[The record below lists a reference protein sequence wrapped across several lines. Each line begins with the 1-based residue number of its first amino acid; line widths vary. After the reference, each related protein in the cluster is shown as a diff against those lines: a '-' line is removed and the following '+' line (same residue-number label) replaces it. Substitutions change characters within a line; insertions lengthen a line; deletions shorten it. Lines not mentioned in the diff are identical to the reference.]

1 MKPQFDHKVQSSFYL
16 WFDDRLTRYWEAVE
30 SGISQTFYYSD
41 LGVDIPSNQVAY
53 YSADRQLVAN
63 GLSVPT
69 GVWVSGIL
77 DDAGDPL
84 DYTFVGQTTG
94 QPLTEN
100 PTGLMVDF
108 DQGRVIMGTGITT
121 GDSSAL
127 SITGG
132 FDRKAFNVYMT
143 NETEE
148 QLLLNSDFI
157 IADQSDETFLQNVT
171 GLGTPNYTLPAAF
184 ISYNASFN
192 KPFAFGGMQDTRSN
206 IRVVTVSEDNY
217 EIDGVLSLFR
227 DSSEVCVPLVNFEDF
242 PFGEYFHLKNPPY
255 TYSGLYDNL
264 MSAQGAKYAFIEKV
278 TCSKLYDRTYSQL
291 SPNLKV
297 GFIDFQVSTPRFPKI
312 ELTE

>member
-1 MKPQFDHKVQSSFYL
+1 MKPQFDHRLQSSFYL
-16 WFDDRLTRYWEAVE
+16 WVDDRMTRYWEAVE
-30 SGISQTFYYSD
+30 SGITQTFHYSS

-53 YSADRQLVAN
+53 YSPDRQLVGN
-63 GLSVPT
+63 GLDVPS

-77 DDAGDPL
+77 DNAGAPM

-94 QPLTEN
+94 LDPD
-100 PTGLMVDF
+100 PTGLMIDF
-108 DQGRVIMGTGITT
+108 DLGRVVMGTGITT
-121 GDSSAL
+121 GDATSL

-132 FDRKAFNVYMT
+132 FNRKAFNVYMT

-171 GLGTPNYTLPAAF
+171 GLGSPNYTLPAAF
-184 ISYNASFN
+184 VSYNASMN

-217 EIDGVLSLFR
+217 ELDGVLSLFR
-227 DSSEVCVPLVNFEDF
+227 DSTEVAVPLVAFADF
-242 PFGEYFHLKNPPY
+242 PYGEYFHIKNPPY
-255 TYSGLYDNL
+255 TYSGLYDSL
-264 MSAQGAKYAFIEKV
+264 MSKDGAKYSFIEKV
-278 TCSKLYDRTYSQL
+278 TCSKLFDRTYSQL

-297 GFIDFQVSTPRFPKI
+297 GFIDFQISTPRFPKI
-312 ELTE
+312 EISE

>member
-1 MKPQFDHKVQSSFYL
+1 MKPQFDHKLQSSFYL
-16 WFDDRLTRYWEAVE
+16 WVDDRITRYWEAAE
-30 SGISQTFYYSD
+30 TGISQTFYYSD

-63 GLSVPT
+63 GLGVPT

-77 DDAGDPL
+77 DNAGNSM

-94 QPLTEN
+94 HSPD
-100 PTGLMVDF
+100 PTGLMIDF
-108 DQGRVIMGTGITT
+108 DEGRVVMGTGITT
-121 GDSSAL
+121 GDTTAL

-157 IADQSDETFLQNVT
+157 ISDQSDETFLQNVT
-171 GLGTPNYTLPAAF
+171 GLGSPNFTLPAAF
-184 ISYNASFN
+184 ISYNSSFN
-192 KPFAFGGMQDTRSN
+192 KPFAFGGMQDTKSN

-227 DSSEVCVPLVNFEDF
+227 DSAEVCVPFVAFEDF
-242 PFGEYFHLKNPPY
+242 PFGEYFHIKTPPY
-255 TYSGLYDNL
+255 TYSGLYDSL
-264 MSAQGAKYAFIEKV
+264 MSKHGATYAFIEKV
-278 TCSKLYDRTYSQL
+278 TCSKLYDKTYSQMEN
-291 SPNLKV
+291 NLKV
-297 GFIDFQVSTPRFPKI
+297 GFIDFQLSTPRFPKSEI
-312 ELTE
+312 S